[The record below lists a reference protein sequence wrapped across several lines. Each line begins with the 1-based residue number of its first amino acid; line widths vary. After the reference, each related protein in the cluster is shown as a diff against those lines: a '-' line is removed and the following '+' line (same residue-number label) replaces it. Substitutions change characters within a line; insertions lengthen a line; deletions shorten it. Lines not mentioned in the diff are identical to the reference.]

1 MLSLVLVC
9 VGQLLSVKHEECAT
23 TQRRLETANERTKK
37 ALSEAEAAT
46 AALNAARAE
55 HAEAMRTESS
65 RTTQRHTA
73 LQAELEQVTAE
84 VTTLSGQVGLTMLTH
99 LQLRYNSPL
108 IIDLQLCYVA
118 GRGCAG

>member
-1 MLSLVLVC
+1 MLVC